1 MNHRSDDEPQLVA
14 HLRSWVGSWPP
25 PPSGPALTVVGN
37 PACGRA
43 GWDGQVHPAAG
54 VLRADGR
61 GVLGVPPAKAEVLV
75 SGDVDQVLDRVPA
88 ALGLVGGVYRGV
100 FRWTTSPAPTSD
112 LLPAGEW
119 LPVSDPRVPQWLR
132 PFGGQVLVAL
142 QDDVYVAG
150 VGLKEHDDHAR
161 ELAVVTTEAARGQ
174 GLARRLVAQ
183 AARRV
188 VDEGR
193 VATYLHAPDN
203 EASAR
208 VADAAGF
215 VDRGWQ
221 VLGFLPTPTPT
232 SPTPATP
239 HLSH

>member
-1 MNHRSDDEPQLVA
+1 MNRGPDDEPQLVA

-25 PPSGPALTVVGN
+25 PSFGPALTVVGD
-37 PACGRA
+37 PARSRA
-43 GWDGQVHPAAG
+43 GWDGQVHPATG

-61 GVLGVPPAKAEVLV
+61 GVLSVPPAKAEVLV
-75 SGDVDQVLDRVPA
+75 SGCVDQVLDRVPA

-119 LPVSDPRVPQWLR
+119 LPVSDPRVPDWLG
-132 PFGGQVLVAL
+132 PFGGLVLVAL
-142 QDDVYVAG
+142 QNDVYVAG
-150 VGLKEHDDHAR
+150 VGLKKHDDHAR
-161 ELAVVTTEAARGQ
+161 ELAVVTTEAARGK

-208 VADAAGF
+208 VAGAAGF

-232 SPTPATP
+232 PTTPETP